1 MMFFFLGTLKLD
13 LLELRANSHLTYPTN
28 LNFELGELLMRYASV
43 LEAEKFHLKSTF
55 VYIEG
60 DASINT
66 AGRGPGAGLGK
77 APGVITSTSS
87 YIGSGA
93 GHGGYGG
100 GADVVNF
107 SNGMENPFKE
117 KPQTVD
123 TTTAK
128 VNFMATPGY

>member
-43 LEAEKFHLKSTF
+43 LEAEKIHLKSTF
-55 VYIEG
+55 VYVEG

-107 SNGMENPFKE
+107 SNGKENPFKE
-117 KPQTVD
+117 KRQTVD
-123 TTTAK
+123 TK
-128 VNFMATPGY
+128 